1 MPHKRS
7 KTPSEPRK
15 QILAINLR
23 PAHKTQNK
31 GIFAA
36 GRRSRRE
43 SEGKAGVFTFP
54 VLRPRPCLATQKTKG
69 NLLAQARKR
78 GLVVFFLAVAFYGRA
93 APGESEKRSQ
103 TPALRPAY
111 QKLKIHLYLY
121 ELHLTL
127 TDYLTNNRTI
137 TL

>member
-31 GIFAA
+31 GTFAA
-36 GRRSRRE
+36 GRRSPRE

-54 VLRPRPCLATQKTKG
+54 VLRPRPCLATQKRKATCWRRR
-69 NLLAQARKR
+69 AARPCR
-78 GLVVFFLAVAFYGRA
+78 FFLAVAFYGRA